1 MVNYQRMERN
11 MITIDQI
18 RGGRAMAGLTQAQL
32 AARAGISTTAM
43 NNIEHGTDAKGSTL
57 RAIQAA
63 LEEFGIEFDVD
74 GRGVRLKPA
83 SINRTRC

>member
-1 MVNYQRMERN
+1 
-11 MITIDQI
+11 MITIVQI
-18 RGGRAMAGLTQAQL
+18 RAGRAMARLTQAQL

-63 LEEFGIEFDVD
+63 LEESGIEFDPE
-74 GRGVRLKPA
+74 GGGVRWKLAGPVF
-83 SINRTRC
+83 RTDHG